1 MRAPYIPALLLA
13 LFVVPLSVS
22 ADTTAPTL
30 VSVTLQSNNT
40 NTAYARIGDSI
51 TVNLTADEDLAS
63 TTISILG
70 QSVTARTFS
79 DPKFYFGSH
88 IVADTD
94 PEGDVTF
101 LITYED
107 LAGNQGVP
115 VSISTNA
122 STIRVDRTAPTV
134 DPVADIHIEG
144 DSIGGAAVTFSV
156 PAANDTDAGVVTT
169 TCAPAS
175 GTLFAVGTTTVTCT
189 ARDHAGNQ
197 SNTTFSVEVTDT
209 TAPSLTLTGE
219 ASLSIERGETFTDP
233 GVVAIDIVDAAAVTV
248 TVTGTV
254 DTNTSGDYVL
264 TYSAEDQSGNTAQLT
279 RTVSVVRSGGGGGG
293 GGSSPRRQST
303 PTGSLAGGEVLGA
316 SAYNF
321 SRTLSL
327 GASGTDVL
335 ELQKL
340 LQSHGLFS
348 EVPTGYYG
356 PVTAAAVSRYQASK
370 GLEQVGYVGP
380 RTLAALN
387 GETTTVSTDTAAK
400 LALLYAE
407 LERLMGE
414 LKKLKG
420 EA

>member
-30 VSVTLQSNNT
+30 VSVTLQSTNI
-40 NTAYARIGDSI
+40 NTAYARVGDSI
-51 TVNLTADEDLAS
+51 TVNLTADEDLAN

-88 IVADTD
+88 IVSDAD
-94 PEGDVTF
+94 PEGDVSF
-101 LITYED
+101 LIEYQD
-107 LAGNQGVP
+107 LAGNQGLP
-115 VSISTNA
+115 VSVSTNA
-122 STIRVDRTAPTV
+122 SAIRIDRTSPTI
-134 DPVADIHIEG
+134 DPMIDMSLEG
-144 DSIGGAAVTFSV
+144 DSKGGAVVTFSA
-156 PAANDTDAGVVTT
+156 PAASDTDAGVLVA
-169 TCAPAS
+169 TCSPAS
-175 GTLFAVGTTTVTCT
+175 GTLFAIGTTTVTCT

-197 SNTTFSVEVTDT
+197 SDTTFSVGVTDT
-209 TAPSLTLTGE
+209 TAPAITLTGE
-219 ASLSIERGETFTDP
+219 ASLSIEVGQTFTDP
-233 GVVAIDIVDAAAVTV
+233 GVVAIDIVDDDAVTI
-248 TVTGTV
+248 TVDGTV
-254 DTNTSGDYVL
+254 DTDTSGGYVL
-264 TYSAEDQSGNTAQLT
+264 TYTAEDQSGNAAQIT

-293 GGSSPRRQST
+293 GSSSRRQAAT
-303 PTGSLAGGEVLGA
+303 TGSVDGGEVLGA

-321 SRTLSL
+321 ARPLSL
-327 GASGTDVL
+327 GATGNDVI

-340 LQSHGLFS
+340 LQSRGFFS
-348 EVPTGYYG
+348 ETPTGYYG
-356 PVTAAAVSRYQASK
+356 PVTVAAVSRYQASK
-370 GLEQVGYVGP
+370 GLEQVGNVGP

-387 GETTTVSTDTAAK
+387 GETTVVSSDTAAK

-407 LERLMGE
+407 LERLMSE

>member
-13 LFVVPLSVS
+13 LFIVPLSVS

-40 NTAYARIGDSI
+40 NTAYARVGDSI
-51 TVNLTADEDLAS
+51 TVNLTADEDLAN
-63 TTISILG
+63 TTITILG

-94 PEGDVTF
+94 LEGDVTF

-107 LAGNQGVP
+107 LAGNQGLP
-115 VSISTNA
+115 VSVSTNA
-122 STIRVDRTAPTV
+122 SSIRIDRMSPTI
-134 DPVADIHIEG
+134 DPMTDMSMEG
-144 DSIGGAAVTFSV
+144 DSVGGAVATFSA
-156 PAANDTDAGVVTT
+156 PAANDTDAGVLTA
-169 TCAPAS
+169 TCSPAS
-175 GTLFAVGTTTVTCT
+175 GTLFALGTTTVTCT
-189 ARDHAGNQ
+189 ARDYAGNQ
-197 SNTTFSVEVTDT
+197 TDTTFSIEVTDT
-209 TAPSLTLTGE
+209 TVPSIVLIGE
-219 ASLSIERGETFTDP
+219 TALSIGVGETFTDP
-233 GVVAIDIVDAAAVTV
+233 GVTATDVVDDEVTV
-248 TVTGTV
+248 TVSGTV

-264 TYSAEDQSGNTAQLT
+264 TYSAEDQSGNTAEVT

-293 GGSSPRRQST
+293 GGSSTRRQT
-303 PTGSLAGGEVLGA
+303 TATGSVDGGEVLGA

-321 SRTLSL
+321 ARTLSV
-327 GASGTDVL
+327 GATGNDVI

-340 LQSHGLFS
+340 LQSRGFFS
-348 EVPTGYYG
+348 ETPTGYYG

-370 GLEQVGYVGP
+370 GLEQVGFVGP

-387 GETTTVSTDTAAK
+387 GETAVTSTDTAAQ
-400 LALLYAE
+400 LAQLYAE
-407 LERLMGE
+407 LERLMSE